1 VPSGPCLQVVPKVE
15 ILEVEPT
22 GSLLR
27 RVIELGNGPAKQT
40 LGLLPNEAFEDR
52 ARKGTLLAAT
62 EGARL
67 LGYVLYDLPTRH
79 NNVTIRQLCV
89 APEAQEQGIAR
100 QLIEAIV
107 KRHGNR
113 RRIDLWCR
121 DSYGLAGMWKALGF
135 HPQGSRRG
143 RSKEG
148 HMLTAWV
155 LDLEDSSHPTLFDEY
170 RTERAIA
177 ALDHNVF
184 LDLHIDVDERPQ
196 AAESKYLQEEWV
208 ADFVELCVTDEVFH
222 EIYGHPDPEEQ
233 SVAWQWVDPYRNI
246 SKSNDGW
253 KDLKAQVAVLAPKV
267 GEADHHHVARAAAAG
282 ADYLVSRD
290 KDLLDAA
297 EAIEGA
303 LGLMV
308 LSPAALIVRLDR
320 VRADDPYQP
329 VALQGTQLTQLSP
342 TEDLQGEVL
351 SALLNNP
358 DGERRTD
365 LAARLRPILADRE
378 NHDVQV
384 VKGMDERIIAG
395 FARQTVDQRLT
406 IPFIRATRQPGSNV
420 VARQLVFAQRKRA
433 ADLRLGEVQ
442 ITDPNPSKD
451 VREALKAEHFEE
463 SPDGWISRV
472 KRGLVDISRVDLQH
486 PSPMTPSEYEDRFWP
501 VKILGGGVR
510 TYLVPIKGPFAEELL
525 DPRLAERSLFPRK
538 LGLGLNR
545 EHVYY
550 RNPQN
555 DRGIAAGDRIL
566 WYVSGG
572 LPAYRRGSVR
582 AISQVADV
590 VIGRPRTLHARFER
604 FGVYSLE
611 QVLECAD
618 RNGHVMALRFVNT
631 EVLERPLVL
640 DELEALWTE
649 QDESFPAPQSPT
661 LIGEHMFC
669 LLYQRSSAY
678 AA

>member
-1 VPSGPCLQVVPKVE
+1 MAPEVE

-22 GSLLR
+22 DGLLR

-40 LGLLPNEAFEDR
+40 LGLLPDEGFEDR
-52 ARKGTLLAAT
+52 ARKGTLLAAA
-62 EGARL
+62 EGEQL

-89 APEAQEQGIAR
+89 APAARGQGIAR
-100 QLIEAIV
+100 RLIEALI
-107 KRHGNR
+107 KRHRNR

-121 DSYGLAGMWKALGF
+121 DSYGLGGMWKTLDF
-135 HPQGSRRG
+135 RPQGSRRG
-143 RSKEG
+143 RSKAG

-196 AAESKYLQEEWV
+196 AAESKYLQEDWV

-222 EIYGHPDPEEQ
+222 EIHGHPDPAEQ
-233 SVAWQWVDPYRNI
+233 SVEWQWVDPYRNI
-246 SKSNDGW
+246 SKPNDGW
-253 KDLKAQVAVLAPKV
+253 KDLRGQVAALAPKA
-267 GEADHHHVARAAAAG
+267 GKADHHHVARAAAAG

-297 EAIEGA
+297 EAIAGA

-308 LSPAALIVRLDR
+308 ISPAALIVRLDR

-329 VALQGTQLTQLSP
+329 AALQGTELTQLSP
-342 TEDLQGEVL
+342 TEDLQEEVL
-351 SALLNNP
+351 RALLNNP

-365 LAARLRPILADRE
+365 LASRLRPIFADRE
-378 NHDVQV
+378 HHDVQV
-384 VKGMDERIIAG
+384 VQGMDGRVIAG
-395 FARQTVDQRLT
+395 FARRTEDRRLE
-406 IPFIRATRQPGSNV
+406 IPFIRATRQTGSNV
-420 VARQLVFAQRKRA
+420 VARQLAFAQRKRA
-433 ADLRLGEVQ
+433 ADLQLDEVQ
-442 ITDPNPSKD
+442 ITDPHPSKD
-451 VREALKAEHFEE
+451 VREALESEHFEE
-463 SPDGWISRV
+463 SPDGWLSHV
-472 KRGLVDISRVDLQH
+472 KRGLLDVAQVDLQH
-486 PSPMTPSEYEDRFWP
+486 PSPMTPSQYEDRFWP
-501 VKILGGGVR
+501 VKILGGGVK
-510 TYLVPIKGPFAEELL
+510 TYLVPIKGPFAEELI

-550 RNPQN
+550 RKPQN
-555 DRGIAAGDRIL
+555 DRGIEAGDRIL

-572 LPAYRRGSVR
+572 LPAHRRGSIR

-618 RNGHVMALRFVNT
+618 RNGHVMAIRFINT

-640 DELEALWTE
+640 DEMETLWTE
-649 QDESFPAPQSPT
+649 QGESYLAPQSPV
-661 LIGEHMFC
+661 LIGEHMFR
-669 LLYQRSSAY
+669 LVYQRSSAY